1 MVKGVF
7 AGISIEKTHG
17 SFRAAKAAGN
27 ESLCGSLVAHVIRCH
42 DNRTVCADLDVCE
55 NNYTQN
61 QDGDMLVT
69 TNFICDLT
77 GMDRRTVKKRL
88 ADIAPDSEYRYSSV
102 EALRQIYIP
111 SALDP
116 QQERAQL
123 DRARREIAD
132 IQKAKMQGEL
142 IPADIVQAH
151 WEKLVG
157 NARAKLLNIPGRLA
171 VSLGGQS
178 PSAAQVAE
186 AARELIYEALR
197 ELAQPGHPDAVEN
210 DTEVESDEI
219 KASVIRFPRSKTND
233 DDDEV

>member
-1 MVKGVF
+1 
-7 AGISIEKTHG
+7 
-17 SFRAAKAAGN
+17 
-27 ESLCGSLVAHVIRCH
+27 
-42 DNRTVCADLDVCE
+42 
-55 NNYTQN
+55 
-61 QDGDMLVT
+61 MLVT

-77 GMDRRTVKKRL
+77 GMDRRTIKKRL

-123 DRARREIAD
+123 DRARREVVEL
-132 IQKAKMQGEL
+132 QRAKMQGEL
-142 IPADIVQAH
+142 IPAAVVQAH

-157 NARAKLLNIPGRLA
+157 NARAKMLNLPGRLA

-186 AARELIYEALR
+186 AARELIYEALQ
-197 ELAQPGHPDAVEN
+197 ELAQPAAPDVEAL
-210 DTEVESDEI
+210 DTEETPV
-219 KASVIRFPRSKTND
+219 AGD
-233 DDDEV
+233 D